1 MRKLTSNY
9 LRYSAMEFNN
19 VITPGCSFLL
29 ILNKTFHLVI
39 KSILKGSKIFQPVMK
54 LIKFKE
60 QATRW
65 LQKFMKLTRFTS
77 LFLSQVKVCVC
88 VHVHSYMCTHVCM
101 YEYSKEY
108 WKILLEK
115 QSTWKKP
122 RPTNLKKREIQTTE
136 QMLLSNMLCCLQVV
150 QCVLGSMLSWAITLL
165 GVTLVLKLSFSYLS
179 FYKKLLT
186 HIPIRNSNKTH
197 CSSSYISLVSSHW
210 FVISSPV

>member
-1 MRKLTSNY
+1 
-9 LRYSAMEFNN
+9 MEFNN

-29 ILNKTFHLVI
+29 ILNKTFHLVV

-54 LIKFKE
+54 LINFKE
-60 QATRW
+60 QTTHW
-65 LQKFMKLTRFTS
+65 LQNFMKLTRFTS

-88 VHVHSYMCTHVCM
+88 VHVHSYMCIHVCM

-122 RPTNLKKREIQTTE
+122 RPTNLKKEREIQTTE
-136 QMLLSNMLCCLQVV
+136 QMLLSNMLSCLQVV

-197 CSSSYISLVSSHW
+197 C
-210 FVISSPV
+210 